1 MAVITP
7 GVFPVGSLSQ
17 TRILFSAIKPSLSHM
32 EWMQRCRSMRQIY
45 AASDASA
52 ASDAAG
58 ADDAATAATA
68 AAAAMDY
75 CC

>member
-7 GVFPVGSLSQ
+7 GVFPVGTLSQ

-45 AASDASA
+45 AASDA
-52 ASDAAG
+52 AG
-58 ADDAATAATA
+58 ADDAATASTA

>member
-7 GVFPVGSLSQ
+7 GVFPVGTLSQ

-45 AASDASA
+45 AASA